1 MINLRTKVLLSL
13 AVVVLFVSAL
23 LILFAVDLFG
33 SLVDEERIGH
43 QQELAIMF
51 AEEVRE
57 LDVHAPMAR
66 KRALATLRNRSG
78 LQGIFIVNPFGDAL
92 GIGDR
97 EALARLAP
105 NLPLWDLV
113 EGRLKGAFV
122 TGEDRR
128 SRVASLASIRDEEG
142 REVGHLLVISPVDV
156 SMRHFSKAMT
166 LLILFGVLLG
176 VFMVGV
182 GSVMLDRIVVRPLRR
197 LVRATER
204 VQGGENASSRA
215 TIQRASSAPP
225 PSDDMVRL
233 EGALARLRDR
243 MATTRVQ
250 AAVSARETRSVDRA
264 LRSAQ
269 ETLVRTEKLASVG
282 VLTAGIAHEIGNP
295 IGIILGFLDVLR
307 APGCSQSDQ
316 RTAQEQIQLATERID
331 MLIRDLLRFSRATE
345 SHDGESVADVSAV
358 IDRVLQLLSPQKR
371 LKSVIIVQEEV
382 TPGLRAEIDP
392 QKLEQILVNL
402 ILNAADAMNSE
413 GSLRLR
419 AEIMGPYVHLAVT
432 DEGPGISA
440 GAQERIFEPFFT
452 TKIEGEG
459 TGLGLAISRHIAVSH
474 AGDVYVESTG
484 PEGTTF
490 IVQLWRDDWDDLEED
505 GPAESS

>member
-1 MINLRTKVLLSL
+1 
-13 AVVVLFVSAL
+13 
-23 LILFAVDLFG
+23 
-33 SLVDEERIGH
+33 
-43 QQELAIMF
+43 
-51 AEEVRE
+51 
-57 LDVHAPMAR
+57 
-66 KRALATLRNRSG
+66 
-78 LQGIFIVNPFGDAL
+78 
-92 GIGDR
+92 
-97 EALARLAP
+97 
-105 NLPLWDLV
+105 
-113 EGRLKGAFV
+113 
-122 TGEDRR
+122 
-128 SRVASLASIRDEEG
+128 
-142 REVGHLLVISPVDV
+142 
-156 SMRHFSKAMT
+156 
-166 LLILFGVLLG
+166 
-176 VFMVGV
+176 
-182 GSVMLDRIVVRPLRR
+182 
-197 LVRATER
+197 
-204 VQGGENASSRA
+204 
-215 TIQRASSAPP
+215 
-225 PSDDMVRL
+225 
-233 EGALARLRDR
+233 
-243 MATTRVQ
+243 
-250 AAVSARETRSVDRA
+250 
-264 LRSAQ
+264 
-269 ETLVRTEKLASVG
+269 
-282 VLTAGIAHEIGNP
+282 
-295 IGIILGFLDVLR
+295 
-307 APGCSQSDQ
+307 
-316 RTAQEQIQLATERID
+316 
-331 MLIRDLLRFSRATE
+331 
-345 SHDGESVADVSAV
+345 V